1 MRKWITGGAILA
13 ATIIVASALVLNLN
27 SLIARNKDYLIGQ
40 AEQALGRKITVGDV
54 EATLWSGIG
63 VRLAN
68 FALADDPT
76 YGSEDF
82 VRARDLQV
90 NFKLW
95 PLLRREVKVKRLI
108 LHDPVVRVIRSTT
121 GEFNFS
127 TIGGR
132 ERDTRQE
139 KEKVGKGKRER
150 QPGDESSSAFLMSLV
165 DISGGDLRY
174 IDRRDGTDL
183 QFRQL
188 DLQVEDLEFNKP
200 FSVKLAAA
208 VYADKQNLNVRAKV
222 GRFPANGDWTDT
234 PLDGAADIDTLDLTR
249 LKAAAPKLRNALAKD
264 FDLSGIFRVK
274 DLRFKGTLKDL
285 MVNGD
290 LDGTQGVIRYG
301 KSFNKPAGLP
311 LSLATEAR
319 YAGNKIAISKSLL
332 KLHTLEL
339 ASTGDIQLGDI
350 TVLNLSVNSRPASLD
365 GWDKFVPGI
374 QRYRL
379 KGTMGLQATVR
390 GNVGKAG
397 APQVQGVLT
406 LKNASAQPPDFLRPV
421 ENLDTTIKFT
431 GQRADISDMT
441 LSLGKSRIR
450 IAAAIEKF
458 SPLTI
463 SYKMSTPEL
472 WPADYKASLS
482 EERKADIIRNLQ
494 SAGHFTM
501 AGGNMMY
508 RGKLVSADG
517 TLFNVPY
524 KDLQATISLADQ
536 VVNVQNLRVQALS
549 GSVQLQGE
557 YAFKEPSPRF
567 ALNSKVDGIDV
578 KELYRALDAKAE
590 RDIQGRMNANMNLSG
605 GGKSWEEIK
614 PSLRG
619 QGDAEVIQGVLYNFN
634 IAESALTGMT
644 GIPGLTNSLSPSL
657 RKKYPETFTAKDTEF
672 KELKTLIDVA
682 DGRINFKNL
691 RMSAAEFVAVGNG
704 WADFNR
710 KVNFH
715 STLSFSQRLSADLSQ
730 SAREMKYLLNN
741 QGQMEIPFS
750 LTGTMPNVKAKPD
763 ANYLGQLVQRGF
775 MGRRADDLQNRF
787 LGRGDR
793 AEEGE
798 SAPEDRS
805 RKKRSST
812 EDRIRRGLENLFKR

>member
-13 ATIIVASALVLNLN
+13 ATIIVVSALVLNLN
-27 SLIARNKDYLIGQ
+27 SLITRNKDYLIGQ

-54 EATLWSGIG
+54 EATIWSGIG

-68 FALADDPT
+68 FAMADDPT

-95 PLLRREVKVKRLI
+95 PLLKREVQVKRLI

-127 TIGGR
+127 TIGGK
-132 ERDTRQE
+132 DKDRQQK
-139 KEKVGKGKRER
+139 KEGAGKDKRER
-150 QPGDESSSAFLMSLV
+150 LPRDESSSAFLVSLV

-183 QFRQL
+183 QFGQV
-188 DLQVEDLEFNKP
+188 DLQVEDLDFNQP

-208 VYADKQNLNVRAKV
+208 VYADQQNLSVSGKI
-222 GRFPANGDWTDT
+222 GPIPANGDWTDI
-234 PLDGAADIDTLDLTR
+234 PLAGEVDIDTLDLSR
-249 LKAAAPKLRNALAKD
+249 LKAAAPKLRNALSKD
-264 FDLSGIFRVK
+264 FDLSGVFRVK

-285 MVNGD
+285 AVNGNIE
-290 LDGTQGVIRYG
+290 GTQGTIRYG
-301 KSFNKPAGLP
+301 KSFHKPAGVP
-311 LSLATEAR
+311 LSLSTEGR

-339 ASTGDIQLGDI
+339 ASAGDIQLGD
-350 TVLNLSVNSRPASLD
+350 TTALNLSVNSGTASLD
-365 GWDKFVPGI
+365 GWDRFVPGI
-374 QRYRL
+374 ERYRL
-379 KGTMGLQATVR
+379 KGTMELQATLR
-390 GNVGKAG
+390 GNVGKAS

-406 LKNASAQPPDFLRPV
+406 LKNASAQPPDFPKPV
-421 ENLDTTIKFT
+421 EHLDTTIKFT

-450 IAAAIEKF
+450 VAAAIEKF
-458 SPLTI
+458 SPLTF

-482 EERKADIIRNLQ
+482 EERKADIIRNVQ
-494 SAGHFTM
+494 SEGRFTM
-501 AGGNMMY
+501 AGNNMVY
-508 RGKLVSADG
+508 QGKLVSAAG
-517 TLFNVPY
+517 TLFNIAY
-524 KDLQATISLADQ
+524 KDLQATLSLADK
-536 VVNVQNLRVQALS
+536 VANVHSLRVQALS
-549 GSVQLQGE
+549 GTVQLQGE
-557 YAFKEPSPRF
+557 YAFKEPSPGF
-567 ALNSKVDGIDV
+567 TLTSKVDGIDV
-578 KELYRALDAKAE
+578 KELYSALDAKAE
-590 RDIQGRMNANMNLSG
+590 RDIQGRMNANMKLSG

-619 QGDAEVIQGVLYNFN
+619 QGEAEIVQGVLYNFN
-634 IAESALTGMT
+634 IAESALTGIT
-644 GIPGLTNSLSPSL
+644 GIPGLINNLSPSL

-672 KELKTLIDVA
+672 KELKTLVDIA
-682 DGRINFKNL
+682 DGRINFKNM

-710 KVNFH
+710 KVDFR

-741 QGQMEIPFS
+741 QGQLEIPFS
-750 LTGTMPNVKAKPD
+750 LTGRMPNVKAKPD

-775 MGRRADDLQNRF
+775 MGKRADDPQNPY

-798 SAPEDRS
+798 SAPEGGG

-812 EDRIRRGLENLFKR
+812 EDRIRRGLENLFRR